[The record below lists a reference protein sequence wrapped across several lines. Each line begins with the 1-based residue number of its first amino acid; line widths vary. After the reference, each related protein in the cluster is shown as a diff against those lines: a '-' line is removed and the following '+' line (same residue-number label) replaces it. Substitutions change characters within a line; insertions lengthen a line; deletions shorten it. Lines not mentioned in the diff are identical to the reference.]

1 MDQPIAYEQV
11 RIGIDPQLGQREV
24 VQSAAEKSGGEIVV
38 PSTVPW
44 CEGSRTSMEGS
55 WVGY

>member
-1 MDQPIAYEQV
+1 MDESIAYEQV
-11 RIGIDPQLGQREV
+11 RMAIDPQPGHREA
-24 VQSAAEKSGGEIVV
+24 VQGASEKSGGEIVV